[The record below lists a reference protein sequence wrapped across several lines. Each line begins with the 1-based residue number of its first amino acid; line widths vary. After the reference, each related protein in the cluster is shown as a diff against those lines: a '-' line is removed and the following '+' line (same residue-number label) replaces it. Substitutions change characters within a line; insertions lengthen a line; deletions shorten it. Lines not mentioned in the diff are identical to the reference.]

1 MRNMGEQRGELT
13 PRSGSE
19 RVGGN
24 LGERVL
30 LKSSHLWQMRE

>member
-1 MRNMGEQRGELT
+1 MGEQRGELT

-24 LGERVL
+24 LGESVL